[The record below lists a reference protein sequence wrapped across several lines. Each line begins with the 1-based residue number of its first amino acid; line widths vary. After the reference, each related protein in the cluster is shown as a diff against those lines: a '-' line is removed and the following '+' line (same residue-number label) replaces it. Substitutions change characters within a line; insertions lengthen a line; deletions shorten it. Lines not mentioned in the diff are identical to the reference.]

1 MLGIRFIG
9 TDGPI
14 TLAAGHP
21 FWQGPDNACVMEN
34 TAALPRFQVYSRH
47 VTVDSIDAAIDTMA
61 SWKARTLVIENP
73 PGPGHQEEMAD
84 TDQPDDPSTPP
95 MTFTVQRAKTTSY
108 LIDISA
114 ERPGWF
120 FLADANYPGWKAT
133 LDGKD
138 TPLFSAQVLGKA
150 VAIPAGNHTLAIT
163 FHSASFIWGL
173 WISTRFRGFVADRF
187 AIRTQSEERR
197 IVGGARG
204 VA

>member
-14 TLAAGHP
+14 GAPA
-21 FWQGPDNACVMEN
+21 FRVFRQGPPDDAWIMEN

-47 VTVDSIDAAIDTMA
+47 MTVASVDDAIDTMA
-61 SWKARTLVIENP
+61 AWKKPTLVIENP
-73 PGPGHQEEMAD
+73 PGTAHQAEMAD
-84 TDQPDDPSTPP
+84 ANADSSTPP
-95 MTFTVQRAKTTSY
+95 MTFTVRQAETTSY
-108 LIDISA
+108 RVDISA

-150 VAIPAGNHTLAIT
+150 VAIPAGNHILAIT
-163 FHSASFIWGL
+163 FRSTSFTWGL
-173 WISTRFRGFVADRF
+173 WISLISAVLSLLALLY
-187 AIRTQSEERR
+187 ERR
-197 IVGGARG
+197 RRSSGIGGARG
-204 VA
+204 TA